1 MKISGTETKYKRI
14 RLSIR
19 AVSAILFGVFT
30 LLILLPGLSAQET
43 ASIVGTVTDAS
54 GAVLPNAK
62 ITLVNEGTRFT
73 RVVESNANGQY
84 VASAIPT
91 GSYAITVVKTG
102 FKRLKRTGVQLTL
115 ASTLTVDLQLSVGAV
130 SQTVAVSGTAP
141 LLQTQSAA
149 VSGLVDSRQMLALPL
164 VSRDFTDLVLL
175 TPGAH
180 IGTAGNLALGNGAYS
195 MRGGDNYSVNGSV
208 AAGNTYM
215 VNGIF
220 DRMLWLNTLVIV
232 PIVDSIQEYRV
243 MTSNY
248 SAEYGD
254 AAGALTDVDTKSG
267 TNAFH
272 GDAWEFLRNTD
283 LNANDYFNNRNHVAR
298 PAFHRN
304 QFGFTLGGPILRNK
318 TFFFVDYEGIRASQ
332 PRSATSTV
340 PTLAE
345 DQMIETGNFSGLGTT
360 IYNPYSTTTVGTA
373 TLRNPFPGNQ
383 IPLNLLDPAAGNIA
397 KLLPTPTNSGTVNNY
412 VYNAPGTQ
420 ETNQFDVRI
429 DQNLRAS
436 DRLFV
441 YYDYDKSDFIRPGII
456 PSPAKSPFPIGPYL
470 SAGGDGDTSEP
481 LFNQDATVGYT
492 KVIGNSMVSE
502 SHVGLIRWNSQ
513 VTPLGMKYNTATA
526 LGIPGINFNTQSGGM
541 PAFTIP
547 GFTEIGDN
555 STFPEDSA
563 VTSLQGDTTL
573 TLVHGPH
580 TLRFGVVA
588 LRHWFNGFSGFPD
601 RGTFDFNGQYTS
613 QIDVPSSKTALAD
626 FALGTMDSGSRSY
639 LDGSFAMRFW
649 QLSPYIQ
656 DTWRV
661 TDRFTVD
668 AGLRWD
674 FDSPPYEKHNHWA
687 NLNVKTGQLLV
698 AGVDHNGRALR
709 NFDLQTPGPRLG
721 LNYVLTSDRK
731 TILRAGAGLSY
742 VYEDVGG
749 NQLYKNLP
757 YYTAQNIVTSTNSA
771 PVQTLHQGLPIP
783 VAPVGETEA
792 QLSVGSPVA
801 WEMNL
806 KHSQIASWSVGIQRQ
821 LTNSIMAEVSYVG
834 TRGNRLLINHVNL
847 NQAAPGPGPAGP
859 RRPYYTINP
868 NLVNI
873 TYFSSWG
880 GSKYQSLQAHIEK
893 RFSRGLTFGAS
904 YTFSSYLTDS
914 GDPNGGGNSNYQN
927 DQCVAC
933 NWGPAP
939 DDNTHVISVNHVY
952 EFPFGQQR
960 TYLTHGFLS
969 YLLGGWNLNGIWS
982 YQTGNRFTPTLSSN
996 VSNQAGGG
1004 NQRPNRIGSG
1014 SLPSNQRSISHW
1026 FNTADFV
1033 APPQYTFGN
1042 SGTGILTGPN
1052 YFDVDLG
1059 LIRNFHLPENTNLE
1073 IRSEWFNAFNRANFG
1088 TPNANIGTPTAGT
1101 IGGTVVGPG
1110 GTSARVIQMA
1120 AKFQF

>member
-1 MKISGTETKYKRI
+1 MNRPGTNCKKRA
-14 RLSIR
+14 LSTTVLR
-19 AVSAILFGVFT
+19 AVLFAILGFV
-30 LLILLPGLSAQET
+30 LPISMLHAQET
-43 ASIVGTVTDAS
+43 SSIVGTVTDQS
-54 GAVLPNAK
+54 GALLPGAK
-62 ITLVNEGTRFT
+62 VTLVNEATQFT
-73 RVVESNANGQY
+73 RVVETNSSGQY

-102 FKRLKRTGVQLTL
+102 FKQLQRSGVQLTV
-115 ASTLTVDLQLSVGAV
+115 ASTVTVDLQLSVGTV
-130 SQTVAVSGTAP
+130 NQTVAVTGAAP
-141 LLQTQSAA
+141 LLQMQSAA

-180 IGTAGNLALGNGAYS
+180 MGSASNLAQGNGNAYAEL
-195 MRGGDNYSVNGSV
+195 GGDNYSVNGSI

-243 MTSNY
+243 LTSNY

-254 AAGALTDVDTKSG
+254 AAGALTEVDTKSG

-283 LNANDYFNNRNHVAR
+283 LNANDYFNNLNHVPR

-304 QFGFTLGGPILRNK
+304 QFGFTVGGPILRNK

-332 PRSATSTV
+332 PVTAISTI
-340 PTLAE
+340 PTVAE
-345 DQMIETGNFSGLGTT
+345 DQMVETGNFAGLGTT
-360 IYNPYSTTTVGTA
+360 IYNPYSTTTVGGT
-373 TLRNPFPGNQ
+373 TVRNAFAGNQ
-383 IPLNLLDPAAGNIA
+383 IPMGMLDQAAVNII
-397 KLLPTPTNSGTVNNY
+397 KLLPPPTNMAAVNNY
-412 VYNAPGTQ
+412 VYNAPATQ

-441 YYDYDKSDFIRPGII
+441 YYDYDKSDFVTPGIV
-456 PSPAKSPFPIGPYL
+456 PSPANSSIPIGPYL
-470 SAGGDGDTSEP
+470 STNAKAITEP
-481 LFNQDATVGYT
+481 LFNQDVTLGYT
-492 KVIGNSMVSE
+492 KVIGSKMVSE
-502 SHVGLIRWNSQ
+502 SHIGVVRWNAQ
-513 VTPLGMKYNTATA
+513 ITPLGEKFNTATA
-526 LGIPGINFNTQSGGM
+526 LGIPGMNFNQQSGGM
-541 PAFTIP
+541 PAFTIA
-547 GFTEIGDN
+547 GLTEIGDN

-563 VTSLQGDTTL
+563 VTSLQGDSAL
-573 TLVHGPH
+573 TLIHGSH
-580 TLRFGVVA
+580 SLQLGVVA
-588 LRHWFNGFSGFPD
+588 LRHWFNGFSGFPT

-613 QIDVPSSKTALAD
+613 QIGVSSSKTALAD
-626 FALGTMDSGSRSY
+626 FALGAMDSGSRSY
-639 LDGSFAMRFW
+639 LDGPFAMRFW
-649 QLSPYIQ
+649 QLSPYVQ

-661 TDRFTVD
+661 TDRLTVD

-687 NLNVKTGQLLV
+687 NLNIVNGQLLI
-698 AGVDHNGRALR
+698 AGVNHNGRPLR
-709 NFDLQTPGPRLG
+709 NFDLETPGPRLG
-721 LNYVLTSDRK
+721 LVYALTSDRK
-731 TILRAGAGLSY
+731 TILRAGGGLSY

-757 YYTAQNIVTSTNSA
+757 YYTAQNIVTSTNTA
-771 PVQTLHQGLPIP
+771 PVQTLSEGLPVP
-783 VAPVGETEA
+783 VAPIGETEA
-792 QLSVGSPVA
+792 QLSTGSPVA
-801 WEMNL
+801 WNMNL
-806 KHSQIASWSVGIQRQ
+806 KHAQIASWSVGIQRQ
-821 LTNSIMAEVSYVG
+821 LTSTIMADVSYVG
-834 TRGNRLLINHVNL
+834 TRGNRLLINSVNL
-847 NQAAPGPGPAGP
+847 NQAAPGPGAAGP

-873 TYFSSWG
+873 SYLTSWG
-880 GSKYQSLQAHIEK
+880 GSKYESLQAKIEQ
-893 RFSRGLTFGAS
+893 RFSRGLTFGAA
-904 YTFSSYLTDS
+904 YTFSTYLTDS
-914 GDPNGGGNSNYQN
+914 GNPNGGGNSNYQN
-927 DQCVAC
+927 DQCIAC

-952 EFPFGQQR
+952 QFPFGPQQ
-960 TYLTHGFLS
+960 TYIHHGFLS
-969 YLLGGWNLNGIWS
+969 YVLEGWSLNGIWS
-982 YQTGNRFTPTLSSN
+982 FVSGSRFTPTLSTN

-1004 NQRPNRIGSG
+1004 TQRPNRIGSG
-1014 SLPSNQRSISHW
+1014 SLPSSERSINHW

-1042 SGTGILTGPN
+1042 SGTGILTGPK

-1059 LIRNFHLPENTNLE
+1059 LIRAFSLPKGTRLT
-1073 IRSEWFNAFNRANFG
+1073 IRSEWFNAFNHANFG
-1088 TPNANIGTPTAGT
+1088 LPNATIGNATAGT
-1101 IGGTVVGPG
+1101 ISTDVVGPG

-1120 AKFQF
+1120 AKFDF

>member
-1 MKISGTETKYKRI
+1 MNESGSKLQSRSLSTAMLRTALFAVLGCLF
-14 RLSIR
+14 LSIPM
-19 AVSAILFGVFT
+19 LH
-30 LLILLPGLSAQET
+30 AQET
-43 ASIVGTVTDAS
+43 ASIVGTVTDQS
-54 GAVLPNAK
+54 GALLTGAQV
-62 ITLVNEGTRFT
+62 TLVNEATHFT
-73 RVVESNANGQY
+73 RVVETNTSGQY

-91 GSYAITVVKTG
+91 GSYAITVDKTG
-102 FKRLKRTGVQLTL
+102 FKKLQRTGVQLTL
-115 ASTLTVDLQLSVGAV
+115 ASTLTVDLQLSVGAMT
-130 SQTVAVSGTAP
+130 QTVAVTGTAP

-180 IGTAGNLALGNGAYS
+180 IGTATNLALGQGAYS

-232 PIVDSIQEYRV
+232 PIVDSVQEYRV

-254 AAGALTDVDTKSG
+254 AAGALTSVDTKSG
-267 TNAFH
+267 SNNFH

-298 PAFHRN
+298 PGFHRN

-332 PRSATSTV
+332 PLTATSTI
-340 PTLAE
+340 PTVAE
-345 DQMIETGNFSGLGTT
+345 DQMVETGNFANFGAT
-360 IYNPYSTTTVGTA
+360 IYNPYSTTTVGGTTA
-373 TLRNPFPGNQ
+373 RNAFSGNQ
-383 IPLNLLDPAAGNIA
+383 IPLNLLDPVAVNTI
-397 KLLPTPTNSGTVNNY
+397 KLLPAPTNSAATNNY

-420 ETNQFDVRI
+420 QTNQFDVRI
-429 DQNLRAS
+429 DQNVGAS
-436 DRLFV
+436 DRLFF
-441 YYDYDKSDFIRPGII
+441 YYDYDKSNFVRPGII
-456 PSPAKSPFPIGPYL
+456 PSPAKSPIPIGPYL
-470 SAGGDGDTSEP
+470 STSGDGGITEP
-481 LFNQDATVGYT
+481 LFNQDATLGYT
-492 KVIGNSMVSE
+492 KVIGSKIVSE
-502 SHVGLIRWNSQ
+502 SHLGLVRWNSQ
-513 VTPLGMKYNTATA
+513 ITPLGEKFNTATA
-526 LGIPGINFNTQSGGM
+526 LGMPGINFNKQSGGM
-541 PAFTIP
+541 PAFTVA
-547 GFTEIGDN
+547 GLTVIGDS

-563 VTSLQGDTTL
+563 VTSVQGDSAL
-573 TLVHGPH
+573 TVIRGTH
-580 TLRFGVVA
+580 TLQFGIVA

-601 RGTFDFNGQYTS
+601 RGAFDFNGQFTS
-613 QIDVPSSKTALAD
+613 QINAPSSKTALAD
-626 FALGTMDSGSRSY
+626 FALGAMDSGSRNY

-661 TDRFTVD
+661 TDRLTVD

-687 NLNVKTGQLLV
+687 NLDIKTGQLLI
-698 AGVDHNGRALR
+698 AGVNHNGRTLR
-709 NFDLQTPGPRLG
+709 NFDLETPGPRLG
-721 LNYVLTSDRK
+721 LVYALTSDRK
-731 TILRAGAGLSY
+731 TMLRAGGGLSY

-757 YYTAQNIVTSTNSA
+757 YYSAQTIVTSINSA
-771 PVQTLHQGLPIP
+771 PTQTLRQGLPIP
-783 VAPVGETEA
+783 VAPVNETEA

-801 WEMNL
+801 WNMNL
-806 KHSQIASWSVGIQRQ
+806 KHSQVASWSLGIQRQ
-821 LTNSIMAEVSYVG
+821 LTNTIMADVSYVG
-834 TRGNRLLINHVNL
+834 TRGNRILINSVNL

-868 NLVNI
+868 KLVNI
-873 TYFSSWG
+873 SYLTSWG

-904 YTFSSYLTDS
+904 YTYSSYLTDS
-914 GDPNGGGNSNYQN
+914 GNPNGGGNSNYQN
-927 DQCVAC
+927 DQCIAC

-939 DDNTHVISVNHVY
+939 DDNTHVISINHVY
-952 EFPFGQQR
+952 AFPFGAQR
-960 TYLTHGFLS
+960 SYLTHGFLS

-982 YQTGNRFTPTLSSN
+982 FQTGSRFTPILASN

-1014 SLPSNQRSISHW
+1014 SLPSSQRNINHW

-1052 YFDVDLG
+1052 YFDADLA
-1059 LIRNFHLPENTNLE
+1059 LIRNFHLPKESNLE
-1073 IRSEWFNAFNRANFG
+1073 IRSEWFNALNHTNFG
-1088 TPNANIGTPTAGT
+1088 TPNATIGTAPAGT
-1101 IGGTVVGPG
+1101 IASTVVGPG

-1120 AKFQF
+1120 AKFIF